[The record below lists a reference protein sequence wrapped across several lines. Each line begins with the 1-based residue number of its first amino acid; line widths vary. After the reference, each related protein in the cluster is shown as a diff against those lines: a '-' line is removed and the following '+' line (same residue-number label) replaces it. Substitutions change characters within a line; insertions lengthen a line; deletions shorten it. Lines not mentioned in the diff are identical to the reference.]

1 MTVNR
6 RKLVKYYRL
15 YFYSIDVNKENGR
28 IKFES
33 E

>member
-1 MTVNR
+1 MTVKR
-6 RKLVKYYRL
+6 RKLVKYYHL
-15 YFYSIDVNKENGR
+15 YFYSIDENEENRR